1 MNFVLLRAARAQEHD
16 QWHQFW
22 RELPQER
29 RDVYFLPGYLS
40 ASETAG
46 LGTAACAVAS
56 NNGAIWLYPF
66 LMCETPTDDTGCRH
80 VDLITAYGYG
90 GPVVNQQGEQ
100 ESFLS
105 AAWSVFGEWAA
116 AQRVVGEF
124 VRFHPLLN
132 NSRWAAPETTVA
144 RDRQT
149 ISIDV
154 PSYPD
159 SFLNDSYYRVHRNM
173 VRRAEREGFVFETR
187 APTAAMEWFIPLYND
202 TQDFLDADN
211 ETRFGDEYFESLVAD
226 LGDRAWLGVVT
237 QGEHVVAAVLV
248 LDGETT
254 SHCHLMGYR
263 RLTKTA
269 GMTNLIYHGITLEAA
284 RRGTSAVHMGG
295 GRTGNDDDSL
305 FKFKASLSPKQA
317 TFEIGMRCHNS
328 AAYERLGRDWERTHG
343 PKPPDYFL
351 YYRLPGPK
359 RSSIS
364 SSSS

>member
-1 MNFVLLRAARAQEHD
+1 MNFVLLRAAKAQEHD
-16 QWHQFW
+16 RWLQFW
-22 RELPQER
+22 RALPKER
-29 RDVYFLPGYLS
+29 RDVYFLPEYLA
-40 ASETAG
+40 ASETAR

-56 NNGAIWLYPF
+56 HERAIWLYPF
-66 LMCETPTDDTGCRH
+66 LMCDTPLDAGGARY

-90 GPVVNQQGEQ
+90 GPVVSLDGED
-100 ESFLS
+100 ESFLND
-105 AAWSVFGEWAA
+105 AWAVFGEWAA
-116 AQRVVGEF
+116 AAQVVGEF
-124 VRFHPLLN
+124 VRFHPLLG
-132 NSRWAAPETTVA
+132 NSRWAAPETRVV
-144 RDRQT
+144 RDRRT

-154 PSYPD
+154 ASYPY
-159 SFLNDSYYRVHRNM
+159 SFLNDSYYRVHRHM
-173 VRRAEREGFVFETR
+173 VRRAEREGFVFDTR
-187 APTAAMEWFIPLYND
+187 EPAAAMEWFIPLYNE
-202 TQDFLDADN
+202 TQEFLNAGND
-211 ETRFGDEYFESLVAD
+211 TRFDDVYFESLVAG

-237 QGEHVVAAVLV
+237 QEEHVVAAVLV
-248 LDGETT
+248 LDGDPT

-305 FKFKASLSPKQA
+305 FKFKASLSPHQA
-317 TFEIGMRCHNS
+317 TFEIGMRCHDS
-328 AAYERLGRDWERTHG
+328 PVYERLGRDWEKTHG
-343 PKPPDYFL
+343 PKPRDYFL